1 MTPDTT
7 SGQQQAVIR
16 LTALWALNECGLGG
30 LMFALHIPLT
40 GIFVGGFAVV
50 LIGLIAWYSR
60 FSYKSLARATVLVL
74 IVKATVSPH
83 APPPAYLAVAFQG
96 LLGAL
101 LYSSIRNFTIA
112 SLLLAVLALAESALQ
127 KIIVLTLIYGNSLWH
142 ALNKLFESIVHDL
155 SLPASVTFSYLV
167 IGLYVLGHMLWGL
180 WVGRYTASLPARIL
194 KYTDEVL
201 QFYKVQQPA
210 AEMVSLA
217 PGPRR
222 RRRRLLYLALL
233 LVLLAAVLL
242 WKDRQHPYEVVLYVI
257 LRSLA
262 MVALLF
268 FVIRPLLQWLILRWL
283 RSRDGAT
290 QQQAAALIGML
301 PGLRRFI
308 RPAWQWARAGRSWS
322 AFILCLVILS
332 LHEET

>member
-1 MTPDTT
+1 MTPDTAT
-7 SGQQQAVIR
+7 GQRQAVTR

-60 FSYKSLARATVLVL
+60 FSYKSLVRATVLVL

-127 KIIVLTLIYGNSLWH
+127 KIIVLTLIYGSSLWH
-142 ALNKLFESIVHDL
+142 ALNKLFESIVRDL

-167 IGLYVLGHMLWGL
+167 IGLYVLVHMLWGL
-180 WVGRYTASLPARIL
+180 LVGSYIASLPVRIG
-194 KYTDEVL
+194 KHTDEVL
-201 QFYKVQQPA
+201 LFYKTRQPA
-210 AEMVSLA
+210 VETAALVA
-217 PGPRR
+217 GPRR
-222 RRRRLLYLALL
+222 RHRRLIYLVLL
-233 LVLLAAVLL
+233 LVLLAGVLL
-242 WKDRQHPYEVVLYVI
+242 WNDRQHAYQVVLYVI

-268 FVIRPLLQWLILRWL
+268 FVIRPLIQWLILRWL
-283 RSRDGAT
+283 RSRDSAT

-308 RPAWQWARAGRSWS
+308 RPAWQWARKGRSWS
-322 AFILCLVILS
+322 SFILCLIILS